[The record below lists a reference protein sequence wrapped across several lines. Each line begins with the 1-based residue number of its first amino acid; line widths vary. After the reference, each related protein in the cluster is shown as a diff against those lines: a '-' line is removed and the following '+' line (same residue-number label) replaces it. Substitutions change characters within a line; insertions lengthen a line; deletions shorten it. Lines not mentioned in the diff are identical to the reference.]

1 MKEGHY
7 MERIKK
13 IKVNFE
19 DMSAT
24 PFFQVQT
31 NYRIRFGKESIEN
44 NLKLLREI
52 LGEIFK
58 ENDRIDVSFI
68 SGYIAY
74 DKSKRTYEKTRIGKF
89 VEIQNCKE
97 TQITD
102 DDLENTVIFTTIK
115 GVHKDEVYKYCK
127 YVVNGGQQAYI
138 SFYNDTYLLYI
149 NSDVIDII
157 SADAS
162 LIEKLKLQ
170 YREEYDKFYE
180 IEELE

>member
-1 MKEGHY
+1 VERMKAL
-7 MERIKK
+7 
-13 IKVNFE
+13 KVNFE
-19 DMSAT
+19 DMRET

-31 NYRIRFGKESIEN
+31 NYRIRFGTELIEN

-52 LGEIFK
+52 LSGIFI

-89 VEIQNCKE
+89 VEIKNWEE
-97 TQITD
+97 TKITED
-102 DDLENTVIFTTIK
+102 GLESTVIFTTIK
-115 GVHKDEVYKYCK
+115 GLHKDEVYKYCK
-127 YVVNGGQQAYI
+127 YIVNGGQQAYI
-138 SFYNDTYLLYI
+138 CFYNGTYLLYI

-157 SADAS
+157 SVDTS
-162 LIEKLKLQ
+162 LIKKLKFQ